1 VTEASRSWGLRLLA
15 LAIALGL
22 WFSLSFEAREALSD
36 RLVEAP
42 LSYNNQPHGLVILDP
57 VQSVS
62 VRVRGSSK
70 AIRRLSP
77 LQVSATVDVSKMQPG
92 TYTVSLGPDNIL
104 VPDGLDVLLIQPNI
118 IRVALDRES
127 SRYLPV
133 TVRTEGRPA
142 PGFLMARATA
152 APPQV
157 LVTGPDSLLRKLTAL
172 ALPPIDIEGRTASF
186 EEDALVVPP
195 SNPLLQVPTPKVTVQ
210 VLIQVTQTEAA
221 PPRKSKRGLS

>member
-1 VTEASRSWGLRLLA
+1 MTEASRSWGLRLLA

-36 RLVEAP
+36 RLVDAP
-42 LSYNNQPHGLVILDP
+42 LSYNQPHGLVILDP

-70 AIRRLSP
+70 AIRRLNP
-77 LQVSATVDVSKMQPG
+77 LLVSATVDVSKMQPG
-92 TYTVSLGPDNIL
+92 TYSVSLGPDNIL
-104 VPDGLDVLLIQPNI
+104 VPDGLDVLLIQPNV

-133 TVRTEGRPA
+133 RVKTEGRPA
-142 PGFLMARATA
+142 AGFLLARATV

-157 LVTGPDSLLRKLTAL
+157 LVNGPDSLLHKLTDLSIPA
-172 ALPPIDIEGRTASF
+172 IDIEGRMASF
-186 EEDALVVPP
+186 EEDILVTPP
-195 SNPLLQVPTPKVTVQ
+195 SNPLLQVPTPKVTAQIV
-210 VLIQVTQTEAA
+210 IQATPTEAA
-221 PPRKSKRGLS
+221 PLRKGKRGQP